1 MPITT
6 FPKLQIEDGFY
17 KARLSFG
24 KVWLRCKTRSHELS
38 LLAAQSFLLILFM
51 DLENF
56 KTSLSEIHPPLGISV
71 LLQSL
76 WFDAKGNWSGAHNL
90 VDELEETKAYWVH
103 AYLHRKEGDV
113 SNANYWYR
121 RAGKTMPSYSLQKEW
136 EEIVSAL
143 L

>member
-1 MPITT
+1 VLT
-6 FPKLQIEDGFY
+6 GH
-17 KARLSFG
+17 R
-24 KVWLRCKTRSHELS
+24 
-38 LLAAQSFLLILFM
+38 FLLILYSM

-56 KTSLSEIHPPLGISV
+56 KFSLSGVHPPLGISV

-76 WFDAKGNWSGAHNL
+76 WQDAKGNWPAAHEL

-103 AYLHRKEGDV
+103 AYLHRKEGDI

-121 RAGKTMPSYSLQKEW
+121 KAGKTMPTYSLQEEW